1 MASRTLIFLSWG
13 LVLLQLH
20 SATQADFKYASILS
34 QKPSLSYYDLAAP
47 ISGLVTSR
55 EELRQMPRAI
65 VGYISEKEWA
75 FIEFLCFMH
84 ASWR

>member
-1 MASRTLIFLSWG
+1 MATMTPNFLSCG
-13 LVLLQLH
+13 LVLLLLL
-20 SATQADFKYASILS
+20 SGTQADFKYASILS
-34 QKPSLSYYDLAAP
+34 QKPSLSYYDLATP
-47 ISGLVTSR
+47 ISGLVTNR
-55 EELRQMPRAI
+55 EELRQMPRAV